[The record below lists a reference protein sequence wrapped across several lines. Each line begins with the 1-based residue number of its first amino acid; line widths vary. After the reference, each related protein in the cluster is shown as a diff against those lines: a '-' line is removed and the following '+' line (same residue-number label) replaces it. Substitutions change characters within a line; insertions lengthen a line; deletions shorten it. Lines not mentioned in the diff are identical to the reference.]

1 MVELKKH
8 LISFHAKLAWMDTK
22 LSSPV
27 QNLWDTISIE
37 QSFRVF
43 EDQVGRLD
51 NGFAPSRKGI

>member
-8 LISFHAKLAWMDTK
+8 LISFHAKLAWLDTK

-43 EDQVGRLD
+43 ED
-51 NGFAPSRKGI
+51 